1 MIRLDLSKC
10 KGFHN
15 HRSGWGYCINSLRP
29 MHSRAGIF
37 VDDFMERSF
46 AWEFKEY
53 FKGNPHELPYKR
65 EWIGFLHNPPNV
77 PEWFD
82 LINSPQAILNREV
95 FKKSLETCKAL
106 VTLSDYLKDWL
117 QPQVPVPVISV
128 KHPTERSEHKWK
140 PELFFCNKRK
150 VVQLGYWLR
159 KMFAICELRTGTKW
173 QKHWLPSDENY
184 SATLMAIEERT
195 KLSFWESK
203 YKWSGVHRY
212 GHISNSE
219 FDYMLSSCVI
229 FLDLYDSSANN
240 AIVEAVA
247 RNTPVLVNKI
257 PAVVEYLGE
266 NYPLYFDNI
275 DEASDK
281 LTDDDL
287 IISAHEYLKEMS
299 KPWLSGKYFATDLEK
314 KLLGVINA

>member
-1 MIRLDLSKC
+1 MIRLDLSKTQ
-10 KGFHN
+10 GFKA
-15 HRSGWGYCINSLRP
+15 HRSGWSYCMNTLKPLHSNS
-29 MHSRAGIF
+29 GIF
-37 VDDFMERSF
+37 VDDFIERNF
-46 AWEFKEY
+46 AWNIKEY
-53 FKGNPHELPYKR
+53 FKKNEHNLPYKR
-65 EWIGFLHNPPNV
+65 QWIGFLHNPPNV

-82 LINSPQAILNREV
+82 FINSPQAVLNRGV

-128 KHPTERSEHKWK
+128 KHPTEKPEHKWK

-173 QKHWLPSDENY
+173 QKYWLPSDENY

-195 KLSFWESK
+195 KLAFWETK
-203 YKWSGVHRY
+203 YQWSAVKKM
-212 GHISNSE
+212 GHISNE
-219 FDYMLSSCVI
+219 DFDNMLSSCII

-240 AIVEAVA
+240 AIVEGIA
-247 RNTPVLVNKI
+247 RNTPILVNRI

-266 NYPLYFDNI
+266 DYPFYFDNI
-275 DEASDK
+275 EDAAYK
-281 LTDDDL
+281 LIDDSL
-287 IISAHEYLKEMS
+287 IIQTYDYLSNMNKEWICGS
-299 KPWLSGKYFATDLEK
+299 YFAKDLHS
-314 KLLGVINA
+314 KLENIL